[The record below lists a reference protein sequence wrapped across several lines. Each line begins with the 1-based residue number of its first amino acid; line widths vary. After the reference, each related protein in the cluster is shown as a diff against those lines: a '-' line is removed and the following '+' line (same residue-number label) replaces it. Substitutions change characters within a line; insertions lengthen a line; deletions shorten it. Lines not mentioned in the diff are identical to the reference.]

1 MQMTNFKD
9 IVFKHGRDGKT
20 EVMEELTEM
29 VSDFIDEVKEH
40 HPEKAHNFIMM
51 VDLLLNPHFTKETA
65 YYAVSNMKN
74 KDGSIGEHWSRETT
88 DRVLESRG
96 YEFNHCDWYYVLNM
110 MYSDY
115 YKSGRS
121 DDTYIELAYD
131 FLSDEDGPKDKAKK
145 YYKAMHY

>member
-1 MQMTNFKD
+1 MTNFKD
-9 IVFKHGRDGKT
+9 IVFKYGRDGKT

-96 YEFNHCDWYYVLNM
+96 YEFNHCDWYVALNM
-110 MYSDY
+110 IYSDY

-131 FLSDEDGPKDKAKK
+131 FLSDEDGPENKMKK